1 MDIPFGGFLPFL
13 HPSEEGNEFS
23 RGTREKVVLRPYG
36 SSFWRKGRKRRNF
49 FGRPVRICCR
59 VEHVHFGPLEAFPTP
74 LRHDGAR
81 IVSTTSYFRMI
92 RSSLQYVAVAR
103 WGAPEGGFFS
113 AQRITSLP
121 DIARQDRRT
130 DAFATSPTSMLARE
144 MGGRRGIDGHRPIA
158 RPCTTNDAQV

>member
-1 MDIPFGGFLPFL
+1 KVLGWTFLLVGSFLSFILLKKEMNSLGEQGKRSSFGHMEVPFGGK
-13 HPSEEGNEFS
+13 EGND
-23 RGTREKVVLRPYG
+23 GI
-36 SSFWRKGRKRRNF
+36 SSGD
-49 FGRPVRICCR
+49 P
-59 VEHVHFGPLEAFPTP
+59 
-74 LRHDGAR
+74 
-81 IVSTTSYFRMI
+81 MI

-144 MGGRRGIDGHRPIA
+144 IAGADRVIELIINDNYNNNNNNNNNNNLRPIMPQ
-158 RPCTTNDAQV
+158 RISIL